1 MKLLTSLIV
10 SAAALAAAPAFAN
23 ADLAQKKN
31 CMACHGVENKV
42 VGPGFAEVARKYADR
57 ADREAYLA
65 QKVISGGVGVWGPIA
80 MPPQTLPPD
89 DAKKIAAWLA
99 QGAKK

>member
-1 MKLLTSLIV
+1 MDT
-10 SAAALAAAPAFAN
+10 
-23 ADLAQKKN
+23 
-31 CMACHGVENKV
+31 KV

-65 QKVISGGVGVWGPIA
+65 QKVVEGGVGVWGPIA
-80 MPPQTLPPD
+80 MPPQTLPPED
-89 DAKKIAAWLA
+89 VKRIASWLA